1 MKHQLS
7 GELLKFRTTRSPYVA
22 AAAAGAFAALIPTL
36 ASADPQRFGVAPL
49 TTASLTDLLRAPGH
63 VVAAAALLVGI
74 LAAAG
79 EHTHRTILTS
89 RLAEPDPTRIL
100 AAKVLAAAIVGAVIA
115 AVAELIALAVGVVG
129 LRLNDIAVTPF
140 EPANVGAALTVVL
153 AAAVAC
159 VVGTGLG
166 ALVRSTAAALGIA
179 MVWVFAIE
187 NMIPVLAGRADS
199 VTWLPGQALDAV
211 LAPQSGTLSTGA
223 GWILMLAY
231 GAALLALT
239 ATADRRRDV

>member
-7 GELLKFRTTRSPYVA
+7 GELLKFRTTRSPFVA

-49 TTASLTDLLRAPGH
+49 TAASLTDLLRAPGH

-115 AVAELIALAVGVVG
+115 AVAELIALAVSVVG

-166 ALVRSTAAALGIA
+166 SPGPKHGGRSRHRDGLGLRHREHDPRSSRTGRLGHLAARAGLGRRPRTPVRH
-179 MVWVFAIE
+179 
-187 NMIPVLAGRADS
+187 
-199 VTWLPGQALDAV
+199 
-211 LAPQSGTLSTGA
+211 TL
-223 GWILMLAY
+223 
-231 GAALLALT
+231 
-239 ATADRRRDV
+239 DRRWLDPHARLRRCPAGNHRDS